1 MKPATREWIKKAESD
16 YQLAVSLTRRR
27 KVPVRDQ
34 TCFLFQQ
41 SAEKYIKARLEEAD
55 VRIPKTHDLVSLIK
69 LALPFEPLWSAMS
82 PAGKRLTEYEV
93 AIRYPGAEATVKE
106 TKTALQD
113 AKVIRGEARLALG
126 L

>member
-27 KVPVRDQ
+27 KVPVRVQ

-41 SAEKYIKARLEEAD
+41 RSEKYIKTRLEEAD
-55 VRIPKTHDLVSLIK
+55 VRIPKTHDLVGLIK

-93 AIRYPGAEATVKE
+93 AIRYPGDDATLTDMK
-106 TKTALQD
+106 AAARD
-113 AKVIRGEARLALG
+113 AKVIRKEARASLG